1 MEMTE
6 HYYILETKQGIWS
19 HGFFLQRFKAN
30 ISMPDLLLQQIKE
43 ERLDK
48 FLAVELEGR
57 KGDVTQSA
65 RAPPACSDF
74 KGRNFDVVADKTV
87 LSPSYLSSFF
97 GTEK

>member
-19 HGFFLQRFKAN
+19 HGFFLQRFKAD

-48 FLAVELEGR
+48 FLAVGIEGR
-57 KGDVTQSA
+57 RGDVGSK
-65 RAPPACSDF
+65 PPLCSDF

-87 LSPSYLSSFF
+87 LSPSYLPSFF